1 MAILIVALVT
11 VAAFGVGRMIL
22 RRLGVAAATP
32 AEEIAFSIG
41 LGYGTLAYAVF
52 ALGLAG
58 ALYPW
63 VLGGLLAVALL
74 AAVREWPRGH
84 LAVRGI
90 LSDAGRGDVPLTVIL
105 GALLLVCAGANL
117 VAALAP
123 PTGGDALTY
132 HLAVP
137 KIWLAEH
144 RITAIP
150 WRWPSLGPFAM
161 QMLYLLV
168 MGIQGVPSP
177 SVLAWMVGIV
187 AAVALIGAGPR
198 LSRRLPLLLGAGIFY
213 TMSTVGQNAAS
224 TRIDLG
230 VALFVLLAL
239 LACVNYLKTGQLPW
253 LIVAG
258 ICAGLAA
265 GTKHTGAAAAAVLA
279 LSLALFR
286 PLRPEW
292 SPRTALRTVGLFALV
307 AAAVAAPWY
316 VRSFV
321 LTGDPAYPFFTAV
334 VGSPVLRERLT
345 DLATRYGPGKSLADF
360 ALLPLYITTAVGTP
374 YLGFAPFSLAMW
386 RTVEVRFLWFIMA
399 ALTTIWFLTAQV
411 IRFLLPA
418 LAAGALLAALGY
430 AVLDGRS
437 AMLRR
442 IARAAIVAG
451 LVTAAAITVY
461 HDARFA
467 RVVVGWEDRDAFL
480 RRETYRYDDIVW
492 MNTHLPPAARVLFL
506 ARAGFYL
513 DRWYI
518 GAGTSADGDDLRRRL
533 ADHRISHIYC
543 VADRCDRIA
552 ASGVRVDILRERPLR
567 PDPGFSRVLRVNGP

>member
-374 YLGFAPFSLAMW
+374 YLSFAPFSLAMW

-518 GAGTSADGDDLRRRL
+518 GAGTSADVDDLRRRL

-543 VADRCDRIA
+543 VADRCDPIG